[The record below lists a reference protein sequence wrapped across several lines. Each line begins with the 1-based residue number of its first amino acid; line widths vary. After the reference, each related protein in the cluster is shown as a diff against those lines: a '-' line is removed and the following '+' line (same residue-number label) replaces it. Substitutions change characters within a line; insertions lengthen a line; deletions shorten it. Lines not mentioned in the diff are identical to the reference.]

1 MNTLYATLAL
11 FTILATG
18 ALAVPAFAQEF
29 VDAVTVATDKE
40 AYEDGETI
48 TVTGTVRE
56 RLSGYDVTLQV
67 FAANGNL
74 VTAQQLPVSDDNTFG
89 IDLSA
94 GGPLWRSAGT
104 YTIKV
109 LYGTA
114 TRTAETSFEFGG
126 SGEPTPGKGKTF
138 PLANPDD
145 GSVGYSIRGGK
156 ILSITPDPQAKSL
169 LIEIETTSADGGEL
183 KLILPRSV
191 IDARTGA
198 DGQSGEDDS
207 FFVLV
212 DGEEVDFEEVESTD
226 EDRTLTIP
234 FEDGATEIEVI
245 GTWVI
250 PEFGTIAV
258 IVLAVAIVSIV
269 AISRSRLSILPKY

>member
-18 ALAVPAFAQEF
+18 SLALPAFAQEF
-29 VDAVTVATDKE
+29 VDAVTIATDKE

-48 TVTGTVRE
+48 TVSGSVRE

-67 FAANGNL
+67 IAANGNL
-74 VTAQQLPVSDDNTFG
+74 VTAQQLPVSDENTFG
-89 IDLSA
+89 IDLAA

-126 SGEPTPGKGKTF
+126 SGDVIPGPKGKTF
-138 PLANPDD
+138 PLANPED
-145 GSVGYSIRGGK
+145 GSVGYSIKGGK
-156 ILSITPDPQAKSL
+156 ILSITPDIPAKSL
-169 LIEIETTSADGGEL
+169 IVEIETTADGEV
-183 KLILPRSV
+183 KLIIPRS
-191 IDARTGA
+191 ILDARLGA
-198 DGQSGEDDS
+198 DGVSGEDDS

-212 DGEEVDFEEVESTD
+212 DGAEADFEETTTS

-234 FEDGATEIEVI
+234 FEDGTTQIEII
-245 GTWVI
+245 GTFVI

-258 IVLAVAIVSIV
+258 IILAVAIVSII
-269 AISRSRLSILPKY
+269 AISSRSRLSILPKY

>member
-18 ALAVPAFAQEF
+18 SLAVPAFAQEF
-29 VDAVTVATDKE
+29 VDAVTVSTDKE

-48 TVTGTVRE
+48 TVSGTVRE

-74 VTAQQLPVSDDNTFG
+74 VTAQQLPVSDENTFG
-89 IDLSA
+89 IDLAA
-94 GGPLWRSAGT
+94 GGPLWRSAGE

-126 SGEPTPGKGKTF
+126 SGDVIPGPKGKTF

-145 GSVGYSIRGGK
+145 GSIGYSIKGGK
-156 ILSITPDPQAKSL
+156 ILSITPDVQAKSL
-169 LIEIETTSADGGEL
+169 IIEIETMDDGEV
-183 KLILPRSV
+183 KLIIPRS
-191 IDARTGA
+191 ILDARLGP
-198 DGQSGEDDS
+198 DGKSGEDDS

-212 DGEEVDFEEVESTD
+212 DGAEVDFEETTTS

-234 FEDGATEIEVI
+234 FEDGNTQIEII
-245 GTWVI
+245 GTFVI

-258 IVLAVAIVSIV
+258 IALAVAIVSII
-269 AISRSRLSILPKY
+269 AMSRSRLSILPKY

>member
-18 ALAVPAFAQEF
+18 SVAVPAFAQEF
-29 VDAVTVATDKE
+29 VDAVTVSTDKE

-48 TVTGTVRE
+48 TVSGSVRE

-74 VTAQQLPVSDDNTFG
+74 VTAQQLPVSDENTFG
-89 IDLSA
+89 IDLTA
-94 GGPLWRSAGT
+94 GGPLWRSAGE

-126 SGEPTPGKGKTF
+126 SGDVIPGPKVPQF
-138 PLANPDD
+138 SLANPDD
-145 GSVGYSIRGGK
+145 GSVGYKIKGGK
-156 ILSITPDPQAKSL
+156 ILSITPDVQAKSL
-169 LIEIETTSADGGEL
+169 IVEIETTSDGEVT
-183 KLILPRSV
+183 LIIPRG
-191 IDARTGA
+191 ILDARLGP
-198 DGQSGEDDS
+198 DGMSGEDDS

-212 DGEEVDFEEVESTD
+212 DGAEVDFEETTTS
-226 EDRTLTIP
+226 EDRTLTIE
-234 FEDGATEIEVI
+234 FEDGNTQIEII
-245 GTWVI
+245 GTFVI

-258 IVLAVAIVSIV
+258 IILAVAIVSIV

>member
-18 ALAVPAFAQEF
+18 SLALPAFAQEF
-29 VDAVTVATDKE
+29 VDAVTIATDKE

-48 TVTGTVRE
+48 TVSGSVRE

-67 FAANGNL
+67 IAANGNL

-89 IDLSA
+89 IDLAA

-104 YTIKV
+104 YTIKA

-126 SGEPTPGKGKTF
+126 SGDVIPGPKGKTF
-138 PLANPDD
+138 PLANPED
-145 GSVGYSIRGGK
+145 GSVGYSIKGGK
-156 ILSITPDPQAKSL
+156 ILSITPDIPAKSL
-169 LIEIETTSADGGEL
+169 IVEIETTADGEV
-183 KLILPRSV
+183 KLIIPRS
-191 IDARTGA
+191 ILDARLGA
-198 DGQSGEDDS
+198 DGMSGEDDS

-212 DGEEVDFEEVESTD
+212 DGAEADFEETTTS

-234 FEDGATEIEVI
+234 FEDGTTQIEII
-245 GTWVI
+245 GTFVI

-258 IVLAVAIVSIV
+258 IILAVAIVSII
-269 AISRSRLSILPKY
+269 AISSRSRLSILPKY

>member
-18 ALAVPAFAQEF
+18 SLALPAFAQEF
-29 VDAVTVATDKE
+29 VDAVTIATDKE

-48 TVTGTVRE
+48 TVSGSVRE

-74 VTAQQLPVSDDNTFG
+74 VTAQQLPVSDENTFG

-114 TRTAETSFEFGG
+114 SRTAETSFEFGG
-126 SGEPTPGKGKTF
+126 SGDVIPGPKGKTF
-138 PLANPDD
+138 PLANPED
-145 GSVGYSIRGGK
+145 GSVGYSIKGGK
-156 ILSITPDPQAKSL
+156 ILSITPDVAAKSL
-169 LIEIETTSADGGEL
+169 IVEIETTADGEV
-183 KLILPRSV
+183 KLIIPRS
-191 IDARTGA
+191 ILDARLGA
-198 DGQSGEDDS
+198 DGKSGEDDS

-212 DGEEVDFEEVESTD
+212 DGAEADFEETTTS

-234 FEDGATEIEVI
+234 FEDGTTQIEII
-245 GTWVI
+245 GTFVI

-258 IVLAVAIVSIV
+258 IILAVAIVSIV

>member
-18 ALAVPAFAQEF
+18 SLAVPAFAQEF
-29 VDAVTVATDKE
+29 VDAVTVSTDKE

-48 TVTGTVRE
+48 TVSGSVRE

-74 VTAQQLPVSDDNTFG
+74 VTAQQLPVSDENTFG
-89 IDLSA
+89 IDLAA
-94 GGPLWRSAGT
+94 GGPLWRSAGE

-126 SGEPTPGKGKTF
+126 SGDVIPGPKGKTF

-145 GSVGYSIRGGK
+145 GEIGYSIKGGK
-156 ILSITPDPQAKSL
+156 ILSITPDVQAKSL
-169 LIEIETTSADGGEL
+169 IVEIETTDDGEVT
-183 KLILPRSV
+183 LIIPRG
-191 IDARTGA
+191 ILDARLGP
-198 DGQSGEDDS
+198 DGMSGEDDS

-212 DGEEVDFEEVESTD
+212 DGAEVDFEETTTS

-234 FEDGATEIEVI
+234 FEDGTTEIEII
-245 GTWVI
+245 GTFVI

-258 IVLAVAIVSIV
+258 IILAVAIVSIV

>member
-18 ALAVPAFAQEF
+18 SLAVPAFAQEF
-29 VDAVTVATDKE
+29 VDAVTVSTDKE

-48 TVTGTVRE
+48 TVSGSVRE

-74 VTAQQLPVSDDNTFG
+74 VTAQQLPVSDENTFG
-89 IDLSA
+89 IDLAA
-94 GGPLWRSAGT
+94 GGPLWRSAGE

-126 SGEPTPGKGKTF
+126 SGDVIPGPKGKTF

-145 GSVGYSIRGGK
+145 GEIGYSIKGGK
-156 ILSITPDPQAKSL
+156 ILSITPDVQAKSL
-169 LIEIETTSADGGEL
+169 IVEIETTDDGEV
-183 KLILPRSV
+183 KLIIPRS
-191 IDARTGA
+191 ILDARLGP
-198 DGQSGEDDS
+198 DGMSGEDDS

-212 DGEEVDFEEVESTD
+212 DGAEVDFEETTTS

-234 FEDGATEIEVI
+234 FEDGNTQIEII
-245 GTWVI
+245 GTFVI

>member
-18 ALAVPAFAQEF
+18 SVAVPAFAQEF
-29 VDAVTVATDKE
+29 VDAVTVSTDKE

-48 TVTGTVRE
+48 TVSGAVRE
-56 RLSGYDVTLQV
+56 RLSGYDVTVTVL
-67 FAANGNL
+67 AANGNI
-74 VTAQQLPVSDDNTFG
+74 VTIKQLPVSEENTFG
-89 IDLSA
+89 TDLTA

-104 YTIKV
+104 YTVKV
-109 LYGTA
+109 LYGTE

-126 SGEPTPGKGKTF
+126 SGDVIPGPKGKTF

-145 GSVGYSIRGGK
+145 GSVGYSIKGGK
-156 ILSITPDPQAKSL
+156 ILSITPDVQAKSL
-169 LIEIETTSADGGEL
+169 IVEIETTDDGEV
-183 KLILPRSV
+183 KLIIPRS
-191 IDARTGA
+191 ILDARLGP
-198 DGQSGEDDS
+198 DGMSGEDDS

-212 DGEEVDFEEVESTD
+212 DGAEVEFEETTTS

-234 FEDGATEIEVI
+234 FEDGNTQIEII
-245 GTWVI
+245 GTFVI

-258 IVLAVAIVSIV
+258 IILAVAIVSIV

>member
-18 ALAVPAFAQEF
+18 SLALPAFAQEF
-29 VDAVTVATDKE
+29 VDAVTIATDKE

-48 TVTGTVRE
+48 TVSGSVRE

-89 IDLSA
+89 IDLAA

-126 SGEPTPGKGKTF
+126 SGDVIPGPKGKTF
-138 PLANPDD
+138 PLANPED
-145 GSVGYSIRGGK
+145 GSVGYSIKGGK
-156 ILSITPDPQAKSL
+156 ILSITPDIPAKSL
-169 LIEIETTSADGGEL
+169 IVEIETTADGEV
-183 KLILPRSV
+183 KLIIPRS
-191 IDARTGA
+191 ILDARLGA
-198 DGQSGEDDS
+198 DGMSGEDDS

-212 DGEEVDFEEVESTD
+212 DGAEADFEETTTS

-234 FEDGATEIEVI
+234 FEDGTTQIEII
-245 GTWVI
+245 GTFVI

-258 IVLAVAIVSIV
+258 IILAVAIVSII
-269 AISRSRLSILPKY
+269 AISSRSRLSILPKY

>member
-11 FTILATG
+11 FAILATG
-18 ALAVPAFAQEF
+18 SLAVSAFAQEF
-29 VDAVTVATDKE
+29 VDAVTIATDKTS
-40 AYEDGETI
+40 YVDGDTI
-48 TVTGTVRE
+48 TVSGTVRE
-56 RLSGYDVTLQV
+56 KLSGYDVTLQV

-74 VTAQQLPVSDDNTFG
+74 VTARQLPVSDDNTFG
-89 IDLSA
+89 TDLSA
-94 GGPLWRSAGT
+94 GGPLWKSAGT

-114 TRTAETSFEFGG
+114 TRTAEAQFEFGG
-126 SGEPTPGKGKTF
+126 SGETTPVKGLPKF
-138 PLANPDD
+138 DLANPAD
-145 GSVGYSIRGGK
+145 GAVGYSIKGGK
-156 ILSITPDPQAKSL
+156 IVSITPDPKGKSL
-169 LIEIETTSADGGEL
+169 VVEIETTSDGQV
-183 KLILPRSV
+183 KLQIPRS
-191 IDARTGA
+191 ILDARIGP
-198 DGQSGEDDS
+198 DGKSGEDDS

-212 DGEEVDFEEVESTD
+212 DGAEVDFEETTTA

-234 FEDGATEIEVI
+234 FEDGNTQIEIV

-269 AISRSRLSILPKY
+269 AISSRSRLSILPKY

>member
-1 MNTLYATLAL
+1 MYATLAL

-18 ALAVPAFAQEF
+18 SLALPAFAQEF
-29 VDAVTVATDKE
+29 VDAVTIATDKE

-48 TVTGTVRE
+48 TVSGSVRE

-67 FAANGNL
+67 IAANGNL
-74 VTAQQLPVSDDNTFG
+74 VTAQQLPVSDENTFG
-89 IDLSA
+89 IDLAA

-126 SGEPTPGKGKTF
+126 SGDVIPGPKGKTF
-138 PLANPDD
+138 PLANPED
-145 GSVGYSIRGGK
+145 GSVGYSIKGGK
-156 ILSITPDPQAKSL
+156 ILSITPDIPAKSL
-169 LIEIETTSADGGEL
+169 IVEIETTADGEV
-183 KLILPRSV
+183 KLIIPRS
-191 IDARTGA
+191 ILDARLGA
-198 DGQSGEDDS
+198 DGISGEDDS

-212 DGEEVDFEEVESTD
+212 DGAEADFEETTTS

-234 FEDGATEIEVI
+234 FEDGTTQIEII
-245 GTWVI
+245 GTFVI

-258 IVLAVAIVSIV
+258 IILAVAIVSII
-269 AISRSRLSILPKY
+269 AISSRSRLSILPKY

>member
-18 ALAVPAFAQEF
+18 SLAVPAFAQEF
-29 VDAVTVATDKE
+29 VDAVTVSTDKE

-48 TVTGTVRE
+48 TVSGTVRE

-74 VTAQQLPVSDDNTFG
+74 VTAQQLPVSDENTFG
-89 IDLSA
+89 IDLAA
-94 GGPLWRSAGT
+94 GGPLWRSAGE

-126 SGEPTPGKGKTF
+126 SGDVIPGPKGKTF

-145 GSVGYSIRGGK
+145 GSVGYSIKGGK
-156 ILSITPDPQAKSL
+156 ILSITPDIPAKSL
-169 LIEIETTSADGGEL
+169 IVEIETTDDGEV
-183 KLILPRSV
+183 KLIIPRS
-191 IDARTGA
+191 ILDARLGA
-198 DGQSGEDDS
+198 DGMSGEDDS

-212 DGEEVDFEEVESTD
+212 DGAEADFEETTTS

-234 FEDGATEIEVI
+234 FEDGTTQIEII
-245 GTWVI
+245 GTFVI

-258 IVLAVAIVSIV
+258 IILAVAIVSIV

>member
-18 ALAVPAFAQEF
+18 SLALPAFAQEF
-29 VDAVTVATDKE
+29 VDAVTIATDKE

-48 TVTGTVRE
+48 TVSGSVRE

-67 FAANGNL
+67 IAANGNL
-74 VTAQQLPVSDDNTFG
+74 VTAQQLPVSDENTFG
-89 IDLSA
+89 IDLAA

-126 SGEPTPGKGKTF
+126 SGDVPPSKGGKTF
-138 PLANPDD
+138 PLANPED
-145 GSVGYSIRGGK
+145 GSVGYSIKGGK
-156 ILSITPDPQAKSL
+156 ILSITPDIPAKSL
-169 LIEIETTSADGGEL
+169 IVEIETTADGEV
-183 KLILPRSV
+183 KLIIPRS
-191 IDARTGA
+191 ILDARLGA
-198 DGQSGEDDS
+198 DGMSGEDDS

-212 DGEEVDFEEVESTD
+212 DGAEADFEETTTS

-234 FEDGATEIEVI
+234 FEDGTTQIEII
-245 GTWVI
+245 GTFVI

-258 IVLAVAIVSIV
+258 IILAVAIVSII
-269 AISRSRLSILPKY
+269 AISSRSRLSILPKY

>member
-18 ALAVPAFAQEF
+18 SLAVPAFAQEF
-29 VDAVTVATDKE
+29 VDAVTVSTDKE

-48 TVTGTVRE
+48 TVSGTVRE
-56 RLSGYDVTLQV
+56 RLSGYDVTLQI

-74 VTAQQLPVSDDNTFG
+74 VTAQQLPVSDENTFG
-89 IDLSA
+89 IDLAA
-94 GGPLWRSAGT
+94 GGPLWRSAGE

-126 SGEPTPGKGKTF
+126 SEDVPVGPKGKTF

-145 GSVGYSIRGGK
+145 GSVGYSIKGGK
-156 ILSITPDPQAKSL
+156 ILSITPDVQAKSL
-169 LIEIETTSADGGEL
+169 IVEIETTSDGEV
-183 KLILPRSV
+183 KLIIPRS
-191 IDARTGA
+191 ILDARLGP
-198 DGQSGEDDS
+198 DGMSGEDDS

-212 DGEEVDFEEVESTD
+212 DGAEVDFEETTTS

-234 FEDGATEIEVI
+234 FEDGNTQIEII
-245 GTWVI
+245 GTFVI

>member
-18 ALAVPAFAQEF
+18 SLAVPAFAQEF
-29 VDAVTVATDKE
+29 VDAVIVSTDKE

-48 TVTGTVRE
+48 TVSGTVRE

-74 VTAQQLPVSDDNTFG
+74 VTAQQLPVSDENTFG
-89 IDLSA
+89 IDLAA

-126 SGEPTPGKGKTF
+126 SGDVIPGPKGKTF

-145 GSVGYSIRGGK
+145 GSVGYSIKGGK
-156 ILSITPDPQAKSL
+156 ILSITPDVAAKSL
-169 LIEIETTSADGGEL
+169 IVEIETTADGEVT
-183 KLILPRSV
+183 LIIPRS
-191 IDARTGA
+191 ILDARLGA
-198 DGQSGEDDS
+198 DGVSGDDDS

-212 DGEEVDFEEVESTD
+212 DGAEVDFEETTTS

-234 FEDGATEIEVI
+234 FEDGNTQIEII
-245 GTWVI
+245 GTFVI

-269 AISRSRLSILPKY
+269 AISSRSRLSILPKY

>member
-11 FTILATG
+11 FAILATG
-18 ALAVPAFAQEF
+18 SLAVSAFAQEF

-40 AYEDGETI
+40 AYVDGD
-48 TVTGTVRE
+48 TVTVSGTVRE
-56 RLSGYDVTLQV
+56 KLSGYDVTLQV

-74 VTAQQLPVSDDNTFG
+74 VTAQQLTVSEDNTFG
-89 IDLSA
+89 IDLAA
-94 GGPLWRSAGT
+94 GGPLWKSAGT

-126 SGEPTPGKGKTF
+126 SGDGGTVKVPQFK
-138 PLANPDD
+138 LANPDD
-145 GSVGYSIRGGK
+145 GSVGYYIKGGK
-156 ILSITPDPQAKSL
+156 ILSITPDPTAKSL
-169 LIEIETTSADGGEL
+169 IVEIETTDDGQV
-183 KLILPRSV
+183 KLILPRAV
-191 IDARTGA
+191 IDSKSGN
-198 DGQSGEDDS
+198 DGKTGEDTP

-212 DGEEVDFEEVESTD
+212 DGEEVEFEEGDATD
-226 EDRTLTIP
+226 ADRTITIP
-234 FEDGATEIEVI
+234 FENGASQIEII

>member
-18 ALAVPAFAQEF
+18 SLALPAFAQEF
-29 VDAVTVATDKE
+29 VDAVTIATDKE

-48 TVTGTVRE
+48 TVSGSVRE

-74 VTAQQLPVSDDNTFG
+74 VTAQQLPVSDENTFG
-89 IDLSA
+89 IDLAA

-126 SGEPTPGKGKTF
+126 SGDVIPGPKGKTF
-138 PLANPDD
+138 PLANPED
-145 GSVGYSIRGGK
+145 GSVGYSIKGGK
-156 ILSITPDPQAKSL
+156 ILSITPDIPAKSL
-169 LIEIETTSADGGEL
+169 IVEIETTDDGEV
-183 KLILPRSV
+183 KLIIPRS
-191 IDARTGA
+191 ILDARLGA
-198 DGQSGEDDS
+198 DGMSGEDDS

-212 DGEEVDFEEVESTD
+212 DGAEADFEETTTS

-234 FEDGATEIEVI
+234 FEDGTTQIEII
-245 GTWVI
+245 GTFVI

-258 IVLAVAIVSIV
+258 IILAVAIVSIIAV
-269 AISRSRLSILPKY
+269 SSRSRLSILPKY

>member
-18 ALAVPAFAQEF
+18 SLALPAFAQEF
-29 VDAVTVATDKE
+29 VDAVTIATDKE

-48 TVTGTVRE
+48 TVSGSVRE

-67 FAANGNL
+67 IAANGNL
-74 VTAQQLPVSDDNTFG
+74 VTAQQLPVSDENTFG
-89 IDLSA
+89 IDLAA

-126 SGEPTPGKGKTF
+126 SGDVIPGPKGKTF
-138 PLANPDD
+138 PLANPED
-145 GSVGYSIRGGK
+145 GSVGYSIKGGK
-156 ILSITPDPQAKSL
+156 ILSITPDIPAKSL
-169 LIEIETTSADGGEL
+169 IVEIETTADGEV
-183 KLILPRSV
+183 KLIIPRS
-191 IDARTGA
+191 ILDARLGA
-198 DGQSGEDDS
+198 DGKSGEDDS

-212 DGEEVDFEEVESTD
+212 DGAEADFEETTTS

-234 FEDGATEIEVI
+234 FEDGTTQIEII
-245 GTWVI
+245 GTFVI

-258 IVLAVAIVSIV
+258 IILAVAIVSII
-269 AISRSRLSILPKY
+269 AISSRSRLSILPKY

>member
-18 ALAVPAFAQEF
+18 SLAVPAFAQEF
-29 VDAVTVATDKE
+29 VDAVTVSTDKE

-48 TVTGTVRE
+48 TVSGSVRE

-67 FAANGNL
+67 IAANGNL
-74 VTAQQLPVSDDNTFG
+74 VTAQQLPVSDENTFG
-89 IDLSA
+89 IDLAA
-94 GGPLWRSAGT
+94 GGPLWRSAGE

-126 SGEPTPGKGKTF
+126 SGDVIPPRGLPQFE
-138 PLANPDD
+138 LANPED
-145 GSVGYSIRGGK
+145 GSVGYSIKGGK
-156 ILSITPDPQAKSL
+156 ILSITPDVQAKSL
-169 LIEIETTSADGGEL
+169 VIAIEATDNGEV
-183 KLILPRSV
+183 KLVIPRS
-191 IDARTGA
+191 ILDARLGP
-198 DGQSGEDDS
+198 DGMSGEDDS

-212 DGEEVDFEEVESTD
+212 DGAEVDFKETTTS
-226 EDRTLTIP
+226 EDRTITIE
-234 FEDGATEIEVI
+234 FDEGASEIEII
-245 GTWVI
+245 GTFVI

>member
-18 ALAVPAFAQEF
+18 SVAVPAFAQEF
-29 VDAVTVATDKE
+29 VDAVTVSTDKE

-48 TVTGTVRE
+48 TVSGSVRE
-56 RLSGYDVTLQV
+56 RLSGYDVSITV
-67 FAANGNL
+67 IAANGNI
-74 VTAQQLPVSDDNTFG
+74 VTIQQLPVSDENTFG
-89 IDLSA
+89 IDLTA
-94 GGPLWRSAGT
+94 GGPLWRSAGE
-104 YTIKV
+104 YTVKV

-126 SGEPTPGKGKTF
+126 SGDIIPGPKGKTF
-138 PLANPDD
+138 PLANPED
-145 GSVGYSIRGGK
+145 GSVGYSIKGGK
-156 ILSITPDPQAKSL
+156 ILSITPDVQAKSL
-169 LIEIETTSADGGEL
+169 IVEIETTDDGEV
-183 KLILPRSV
+183 KLIIPRS
-191 IDARTGA
+191 ILDARLGP
-198 DGQSGEDDS
+198 DGMSGEDDS

-212 DGEEVDFEEVESTD
+212 DGAEVDFEETTTS

-234 FEDGATEIEVI
+234 FEDGNTQIEII
-245 GTWVI
+245 GTFVI

-258 IVLAVAIVSIV
+258 IILAVAIVSIV

>member
-18 ALAVPAFAQEF
+18 SLALPAFAQEF
-29 VDAVTVATDKE
+29 VDAVTIATDKE

-48 TVTGTVRE
+48 TVSGSVRE

-67 FAANGNL
+67 IAANGNL
-74 VTAQQLPVSDDNTFG
+74 VTAQQLPVSDENTFG

-126 SGEPTPGKGKTF
+126 SGDVIPGPKGKTF
-138 PLANPDD
+138 PLANPED
-145 GSVGYSIRGGK
+145 GSVGYSIKGGK
-156 ILSITPDPQAKSL
+156 ILSITPDIPAKSL
-169 LIEIETTSADGGEL
+169 IVEIETTADGEV
-183 KLILPRSV
+183 KLIIPRS
-191 IDARTGA
+191 ILDARLGA
-198 DGQSGEDDS
+198 DGVSGEDDS

-212 DGEEVDFEEVESTD
+212 DGAEADFEETTTS

-234 FEDGATEIEVI
+234 FEDGTTQIEII
-245 GTWVI
+245 GTFVI

-258 IVLAVAIVSIV
+258 IILAVAIVSII
-269 AISRSRLSILPKY
+269 AISSRSRLSILPKY

>member
-18 ALAVPAFAQEF
+18 SLALPAFAQEF
-29 VDAVTVATDKE
+29 VDAVTIATDKE

-48 TVTGTVRE
+48 TVSGSVRE

-74 VTAQQLPVSDDNTFG
+74 VTAQQLPVSDENTFG
-89 IDLSA
+89 IDLAA

-126 SGEPTPGKGKTF
+126 SGDVIPGPKGKTF
-138 PLANPDD
+138 PLANPED
-145 GSVGYSIRGGK
+145 GSVGYSIKGGK
-156 ILSITPDPQAKSL
+156 ILSITPDIPAKSL
-169 LIEIETTSADGGEL
+169 IVEIETTADGEV
-183 KLILPRSV
+183 KLIIPRS
-191 IDARTGA
+191 ILDARLGA
-198 DGQSGEDDS
+198 DGMSGEDDS

-212 DGEEVDFEEVESTD
+212 DGAEADFEETTTS

-234 FEDGATEIEVI
+234 FEDGTTQIEII
-245 GTWVI
+245 GTFVI

-258 IVLAVAIVSIV
+258 IILAVAIVSIIAV
-269 AISRSRLSILPKY
+269 SSRSRLSILPKY

>member
-18 ALAVPAFAQEF
+18 SLALPAFAQEF
-29 VDAVTVATDKE
+29 VDAVTIATDKE

-48 TVTGTVRE
+48 TVSGSVRE

-74 VTAQQLPVSDDNTFG
+74 VTAQQLPVSDENTFG
-89 IDLSA
+89 IDLAA

-126 SGEPTPGKGKTF
+126 SGDVIPGPKGKTF
-138 PLANPDD
+138 PLANPED
-145 GSVGYSIRGGK
+145 GSVGYSIKGGK
-156 ILSITPDPQAKSL
+156 ILSITPDIAAKSL
-169 LIEIETTSADGGEL
+169 IVEIETTDDGEV
-183 KLILPRSV
+183 KLIIPRS
-191 IDARTGA
+191 ILDARLGA
-198 DGQSGEDDS
+198 DGMSGEDDS

-212 DGEEVDFEEVESTD
+212 DGAEADFEETTTS

-234 FEDGATEIEVI
+234 FEDGTTQIEII
-245 GTWVI
+245 GTFVI

-258 IVLAVAIVSIV
+258 IILAVAIVSIIAV
-269 AISRSRLSILPKY
+269 SSRSRLSILPKY

>member
-11 FTILATG
+11 FTILTTG
-18 ALAVPAFAQEF
+18 SLAVPAFAQEF

-40 AYEDGETI
+40 AYEDGEII
-48 TVTGTVRE
+48 TVTGAVRE

-74 VTAQQLPVSDDNTFG
+74 VSTAQLPVSDENAFA
-89 IDLSA
+89 IDLTS
-94 GGPLWRSAGT
+94 GGPLWKSSGT

-114 TRTAETSFEFGG
+114 TRTAETSFEFAG
-126 SGEPTPGKGKTF
+126 SGGTSTGPKIPQF
-138 PLANPDD
+138 DLVNPAD

-156 ILSITPDPQAKSL
+156 ILSITPDPVAKSL
-169 LIEIETTSADGGEL
+169 IIEIETTSDGQV
-183 KLILPRSV
+183 KLVLPRGI
-191 IDARTGA
+191 IDSKDGSDGKSGA
-198 DGQSGEDDS
+198 DTE

-212 DGEEVDFEEVESTD
+212 DGAEVDFEEGTATD
-226 EDRTLTIP
+226 QDRTLTIE
-234 FEDGATEIEVI
+234 FEDGATQIEII
-245 GTWVI
+245 GTWAI

-258 IVLAVAIVSIV
+258 IVLAVAIISIV

>member
-1 MNTLYATLAL
+1 L

-18 ALAVPAFAQEF
+18 SLALPAFAQEF

-48 TVTGTVRE
+48 TVSGLVRE
-56 RLSGYDVTLQV
+56 RLSGYEVTLQV
-67 FAANGNL
+67 ISANGNI
-74 VTAQQLPVSDDNTFG
+74 VTIKQLPVSDENTFG
-89 IDLSA
+89 IDLTA

-104 YTIKV
+104 YTINV

-126 SGEPTPGKGKTF
+126 SGDVIPGPKGKTF

-145 GSVGYSIRGGK
+145 GSVGYSIKGGK
-156 ILSITPDPQAKSL
+156 ILSITPDIPAKSL
-169 LIEIETTSADGGEL
+169 IVEIETTDDGEV
-183 KLILPRSV
+183 KLIIPRS
-191 IDARTGA
+191 ILDARLGA
-198 DGQSGEDDS
+198 DGMSGEDDS

-212 DGEEVDFEEVESTD
+212 DGAEADFEETTTS

-234 FEDGATEIEVI
+234 FEDGTTQIEVI
-245 GTWVI
+245 GTFVI

-258 IVLAVAIVSIV
+258 IILAVAIVSIIAV
-269 AISRSRLSILPKY
+269 SSRSRLSILPKY

>member
-11 FTILATG
+11 FAILATG
-18 ALAVPAFAQEF
+18 SIAVQAFAQEF
-29 VDAVTVATDKE
+29 VDAVTLATDKE
-40 AYEDGETI
+40 SYQEGDTI
-48 TVTGTVRE
+48 TVSGTVRE

-67 FAANGNL
+67 IAANGNL

-89 IDLSA
+89 IDLVA
-94 GGPLWRSAGT
+94 GGPLWKSAGT

-114 TRTAETSFEFGG
+114 TRTAETSFEFAG
-126 SGEPTPGKGKTF
+126 STESGTQVPPQF

-145 GSVGYSIRGGK
+145 GSVGYHIKGGK
-156 ILSITPDPQAKSL
+156 ILSITPDVEGKSL
-169 LIEIETTSADGGEL
+169 VVEIETTDDGEVT
-183 KLILPRSV
+183 LILPRSI
-191 IDARTGA
+191 IDARMGE
-198 DGQSGEDDS
+198 DGRSGEDDS

-212 DGEEVDFEEVESTD
+212 DGAEADFD
-226 EDRTLTIP
+226 ETTTSDDRTLTIP
-234 FEDGATEIEVI
+234 FTDGTTQIEIV

-250 PEFGTIAV
+250 PEFGTVAM

-269 AISRSRLSILPKY
+269 AISARSRLMLPKY

>member
-18 ALAVPAFAQEF
+18 SLALPAFAQEF
-29 VDAVTVATDKE
+29 VDAVTIATDKE

-48 TVTGTVRE
+48 TVSGSVRE

-67 FAANGNL
+67 IAANGNL

-89 IDLSA
+89 IDLAA

-114 TRTAETSFEFGG
+114 SRTAETSFEFGG
-126 SGEPTPGKGKTF
+126 SGDVIPGPKGKTF
-138 PLANPDD
+138 PLANPED
-145 GSVGYSIRGGK
+145 GSVGYSIKGGK
-156 ILSITPDPQAKSL
+156 ILSITPDIPAKSL
-169 LIEIETTSADGGEL
+169 IIEIETTADGEV
-183 KLILPRSV
+183 KLILPRSI
-191 IDARTGA
+191 IDARLGP
-198 DGQSGEDDS
+198 DGMSGEDDS

-212 DGEEVDFEEVESTD
+212 DGAEADFEETTTS
-226 EDRTLTIP
+226 EDRTLTIQ
-234 FEDGATEIEVI
+234 FDDGTTQIEII
-245 GTWVI
+245 GTHVI

-258 IVLAVAIVSIV
+258 IILAVAIVSII
-269 AISRSRLSILPKY
+269 AISTRSRLSILPKY

>member
-18 ALAVPAFAQEF
+18 SLALPAFAQEF
-29 VDAVTVATDKE
+29 VDAVTIATDKE

-48 TVTGTVRE
+48 TVSGSVRE

-67 FAANGNL
+67 IAANGNL

-89 IDLSA
+89 IDLAA

-126 SGEPTPGKGKTF
+126 SGDVIPGPKGKTF
-138 PLANPDD
+138 PLANPED
-145 GSVGYSIRGGK
+145 GSVGYSIKGGK
-156 ILSITPDPQAKSL
+156 ILSITPDIPAKSL
-169 LIEIETTSADGGEL
+169 IVEIETTADGEV
-183 KLILPRSV
+183 KLIIPRS
-191 IDARTGA
+191 ILDARLGA
-198 DGQSGEDDS
+198 DGMSGEDDS

-212 DGEEVDFEEVESTD
+212 DGAEADFEETTTS

-234 FEDGATEIEVI
+234 FEDGTTQIEII
-245 GTWVI
+245 GTFVI

-258 IVLAVAIVSIV
+258 IILAVAIVSII
-269 AISRSRLSILPKY
+269 AISSRSRLSILPKY

>member
-18 ALAVPAFAQEF
+18 SLALPAFAQEF
-29 VDAVTVATDKE
+29 VDAVTIATDKE
-40 AYEDGETI
+40 AYEDGEII
-48 TVTGTVRE
+48 TVSGSVRE

-74 VTAQQLPVSDDNTFG
+74 VTAQQLPVSDENTFG

-114 TRTAETSFEFGG
+114 SRTAETSFEFGG
-126 SGEPTPGKGKTF
+126 SGDVIPGPKGKTF
-138 PLANPDD
+138 PLANPED
-145 GSVGYSIRGGK
+145 GSVGYSIKGGK
-156 ILSITPDPQAKSL
+156 ILSITPDVAAKSL
-169 LIEIETTSADGGEL
+169 IVEIETTADGEV
-183 KLILPRSV
+183 KLIIPRS
-191 IDARTGA
+191 ILDARLGA
-198 DGQSGEDDS
+198 DGKSGEDDS

-212 DGEEVDFEEVESTD
+212 DGAEADFEETTTS

-234 FEDGATEIEVI
+234 FEDGTTQIEII
-245 GTWVI
+245 GTFVI

-258 IVLAVAIVSIV
+258 IILAVAIVSII
-269 AISRSRLSILPKY
+269 AISSRSRLSILPKY

>member
-18 ALAVPAFAQEF
+18 SIAVPAFAQEF
-29 VDAVTVATDKE
+29 VDAVTVSTDKE

-48 TVTGTVRE
+48 TVSGSVRE

-74 VTAQQLPVSDDNTFG
+74 VTAQQLPVSDENTFG
-89 IDLSA
+89 IDLAA

-126 SGEPTPGKGKTF
+126 SGDVISGPKGKTF

-145 GSVGYSIRGGK
+145 GSVGYSIKGGK
-156 ILSITPDPQAKSL
+156 ILSITPDVEAKSL
-169 LIEIETTSADGGEL
+169 IVEIETTSDGEV
-183 KLILPRSV
+183 KLIIPRS
-191 IDARTGA
+191 ILDARLGP
-198 DGQSGEDDS
+198 DGKSGEDDS

-212 DGEEVDFEEVESTD
+212 DGAEVDFEETTTS

-234 FEDGATEIEVI
+234 FEDGNTQIEII
-245 GTWVI
+245 GTFVI

-258 IVLAVAIVSIV
+258 IILAVAIVSIV
-269 AISRSRLSILPKY
+269 AVSRSRLSILPKY

>member
-1 MNTLYATLAL
+1 MNTLYATLEL

-18 ALAVPAFAQEF
+18 SLALPAFAQEF
-29 VDAVTVATDKE
+29 VDAVTIATDKE

-48 TVTGTVRE
+48 TVSGSVRE

-74 VTAQQLPVSDDNTFG
+74 VTAQQLPVSDENTFG
-89 IDLSA
+89 IDLAA

-126 SGEPTPGKGKTF
+126 SGDVIPGPKGKTF
-138 PLANPDD
+138 PLANPED
-145 GSVGYSIRGGK
+145 GSVGYSIKGGK
-156 ILSITPDPQAKSL
+156 ILSITPDIPAKSL
-169 LIEIETTSADGGEL
+169 IVEIETTDDGEV
-183 KLILPRSV
+183 KLIIPRS
-191 IDARTGA
+191 ILDARLGA
-198 DGQSGEDDS
+198 DGMSGEDDS

-212 DGEEVDFEEVESTD
+212 DGAEADFEETTTS

-234 FEDGATEIEVI
+234 FEDGTTQIEII
-245 GTWVI
+245 GTFVI

-258 IVLAVAIVSIV
+258 IILAVAIVSIIAV
-269 AISRSRLSILPKY
+269 SSRSRLSILPKY

>member
-18 ALAVPAFAQEF
+18 SVAVPAFAQEF
-29 VDAVTVATDKE
+29 VDAVTVSTDKE

-48 TVTGTVRE
+48 TVSGAVRE
-56 RLSGYDVTLQV
+56 RLSGYDVTVTVL
-67 FAANGNL
+67 AANGNI
-74 VTAQQLPVSDDNTFG
+74 VTIKQLPVSEENTFG
-89 IDLSA
+89 TDLTA

-104 YTIKV
+104 YTVKV
-109 LYGTA
+109 LYGTE

-126 SGEPTPGKGKTF
+126 SGDVIPGPKGKTF

-145 GSVGYSIRGGK
+145 GSVGYSIKGGK
-156 ILSITPDPQAKSL
+156 ILSITPDVQAKSL
-169 LIEIETTSADGGEL
+169 IVEIETTDDGEV
-183 KLILPRSV
+183 KLIIPRS
-191 IDARTGA
+191 ILDARLGP
-198 DGQSGEDDS
+198 DGMSGEDDS

-212 DGEEVDFEEVESTD
+212 DGAEVEFEETTTS

-234 FEDGATEIEVI
+234 FEDGNTQIEII
-245 GTWVI
+245 GTFVI
-250 PEFGTIAV
+250 PEFGTIAI

>member
-18 ALAVPAFAQEF
+18 SLALPAFAQEF
-29 VDAVTVATDKE
+29 VDAVTIATDKE

-48 TVTGTVRE
+48 TVSGSVRE

-74 VTAQQLPVSDDNTFG
+74 VTAQQLPVSDESTFG

-114 TRTAETSFEFGG
+114 SRTAETSFEFGG
-126 SGEPTPGKGKTF
+126 SGDVIPGPKGKTF
-138 PLANPDD
+138 PLANPED
-145 GSVGYSIRGGK
+145 GSVGYSIKGGK
-156 ILSITPDPQAKSL
+156 ILSITPDIPAKSL
-169 LIEIETTSADGGEL
+169 IVEIETTADGEV
-183 KLILPRSV
+183 KLIIPRS
-191 IDARTGA
+191 ILDARLGA
-198 DGQSGEDDS
+198 DGMSGEDDD

-212 DGEEVDFEEVESTD
+212 DGAEADFEETITS

-234 FEDGATEIEVI
+234 FEDGTTQIEII
-245 GTWVI
+245 GTFVI

-258 IVLAVAIVSIV
+258 IILAVAIVSII
-269 AISRSRLSILPKY
+269 AISSRSRLSILPKY

>member
-11 FTILATG
+11 FAILATG
-18 ALAVPAFAQEF
+18 SLAVSAFAQEF

-40 AYEDGETI
+40 AYVDGD
-48 TVTGTVRE
+48 TVTVSGTVRE
-56 RLSGYDVTLQV
+56 KLSGYDVTLQV

-74 VTAQQLPVSDDNTFG
+74 VTAQQLTVSEDNTFG
-89 IDLSA
+89 IDLAA
-94 GGPLWRSAGT
+94 GGPLWKSAGT

-114 TRTAETSFEFGG
+114 TRTAETEFEFGG
-126 SGEPTPGKGKTF
+126 SGDSGAVKVPQFK
-138 PLANPDD
+138 LANPDD
-145 GSVGYSIRGGK
+145 GSVGYYIKGGK
-156 ILSITPDPQAKSL
+156 ILSITPDPTAKSL
-169 LIEIETTSADGGEL
+169 IVEIETTDDGQV
-183 KLILPRSV
+183 KLILPRAV
-191 IDARTGA
+191 IDSKSGN
-198 DGQSGEDDS
+198 DGQTGEDTP

-212 DGEEVDFEEVESTD
+212 DGEEVDFEEGDATD
-226 EDRTLTIP
+226 ADRTITIP
-234 FEDGATEIEVI
+234 FVDGASQIEII

>member
-18 ALAVPAFAQEF
+18 SIAVPAFAQEF
-29 VDAVTVATDKE
+29 VDAVTVSTDKE

-48 TVTGTVRE
+48 TVSGSVRE

-74 VTAQQLPVSDDNTFG
+74 VTAQQLPVSDENTFG
-89 IDLSA
+89 IDLAA

-126 SGEPTPGKGKTF
+126 SGDVIPGPKGKTF

-145 GSVGYSIRGGK
+145 GSVGYSIKGGK
-156 ILSITPDPQAKSL
+156 ILSITPDVEAKSL
-169 LIEIETTSADGGEL
+169 IVEIETTSDGEV
-183 KLILPRSV
+183 KLIIPRS
-191 IDARTGA
+191 ILDARLGP
-198 DGQSGEDDS
+198 DGKSGEDDS

-212 DGEEVDFEEVESTD
+212 DGAEVDFEETTTS

-234 FEDGATEIEVI
+234 FEDGNTQIEII
-245 GTWVI
+245 GTFVI

-258 IVLAVAIVSIV
+258 IILAVAIVSIV
-269 AISRSRLSILPKY
+269 AVSRSRLSILPKY